1 MFQTEK
7 RWIARSLSIVPLFV
21 LLVVACQSAGS
32 NGFATDGD
40 VPHVTYSQIDV
51 SAEIVPGITNGR
63 ITANDLALATS
74 PMDIWDGGADLVWPL
89 TADNIT
95 LVSTSALDTALGDGA
110 QTIQVIGLDI
120 NFDLLV
126 EVIALAGTTPVTT
139 VGEFIRL
146 NQLVV
151 VSVGLYNGGN
161 QGLITATHDS
171 VNSDQAFIQILKGIS
186 QKSHFTIPAGFFIVF
201 QNVTIGS
208 DSSKVA
214 TYEFLARANTT
225 IPPVAP
231 FFAILEPVTLAGV
244 AATTEMRILNGRAVP
259 AKTDVWVQGS
269 ANAPGG
275 FVSLGIDFLLF
286 DEDEVVG
293 LSAFRACE
301 IGC

>member
-1 MFQTEK
+1 M
-7 RWIARSLSIVPLFV
+7 LV
-21 LLVVACQSAGS
+21 LLVVACQSAGG

-40 VPHVTYSQIDV
+40 VPHITYSQIDV
-51 SAEIVPGITNGR
+51 SAGIVPGITNGR

-74 PMDIWDGGADLVWPL
+74 PMDIWDGSADLVWPV

-95 LVSTSALDTALGDGA
+95 VVSTSALDTALGDGA
-110 QTIQVIGLDI
+110 RTVLVSGLDD
-120 NFDLLV
+120 NFDPLQ
-126 EVIALAGTTPVTT
+126 ESIALSGTTPVTT
-139 VGEFIRL
+139 TGEFVRV

-151 VSVGLYNGGN
+151 LEVGLYNGGN
-161 QGLITATHDS
+161 EGLITATHDS
-171 VNSDQAFIQILKGIS
+171 DGSEQALIQILKGIS
-186 QKSHFTIPAGFFIVF
+186 QKSHFTVPSGFFIVF

-225 IPPVAP
+225 IPPTAP
-231 FFAILEPVTLAGV
+231 LFPILEPVTLAGV
-244 AATTEMRILNGRAVP
+244 AATTEMRILNGRAV
-259 AKTDVWVQGS
+259 AGRSDVWVQGS

-286 DEDEVVG
+286 EIDKVAG
-293 LSAFRACE
+293 LSAFEQCT